1 MMPIFVIAVLAA
13 LVWLMV
19 KSRRAADQIENLTAR
34 CDRLEDEL
42 RRLRREETKVV
53 APGRQLLFRQILK
66 SNRTFFATVGAF
78 MIIFAIIALCF

>member
-1 MMPIFVIAVLAA
+1 MPIFVIAVLAA
-13 LVWLMV
+13 LVWLLV
-19 KSRRAADQIENLTAR
+19 KSQRTAERIENLTAR